1 MFYKIVRGD
10 SFDLPMLLF
19 IIPGLH
25 IMKNH
30 VETAVLKL
38 GVTIDLF
45 RQL

>member
-1 MFYKIVRGD
+1 MFYKIIRGD

-19 IIPGLH
+19 IIPGIH
-25 IMKNH
+25 IMNDH

-38 GVTIDLF
+38 GVIDDLF